1 VMARSTEQSS
11 RRHAKSPARRTPRTM
26 QKPCALCRDKV
37 QWVDYKNVTLL
48 RSYMSDRGKIRA
60 RSATGNCVRH
70 QGEVSVAIKTARELV
85 LLPRG
90 DKQGTARGRG
100 HDRAKEPAT
109 SEPLEMAGATRDGR
123 S

>member
-1 VMARSTEQSS
+1 MARRTEGST
-11 RRHAKSPARRTPRTM
+11 RRHAQSPARRLVHVTASHTA

-37 QWVDYKNVTLL
+37 EWVDYKNVTLL
-48 RSYMSDRGKIRA
+48 RSYLSDRGKIRA
-60 RSATGNCVRH
+60 RAATGICVRH

-90 DKQGTARGRG
+90 DIARP
-100 HDRAKEPAT
+100 KKST
-109 SEPLEMAGATRDGR
+109 SEPLEMAGATRGGR

>member
-1 VMARSTEQSS
+1 MDRRS
-11 RRHAKSPARRTPRTM
+11 KRTM
-26 QKPCALCRDKV
+26 QKPCALCLAKV
-37 QWVDYKNVTLL
+37 EWVDYKNVTLL
-48 RSYMSDRGKIRA
+48 RGYLSDRGKIRA

-90 DKQGTARGRG
+90 DTLK
-100 HDRAKEPAT
+100 PAT
-109 SEPLEMAGATRDGR
+109 TTSLGMAGATRGGR